1 MTKDQLQKEI
11 KDKVKPGIKPSDL
24 RKLKRSKSAD
34 DIPTS
39 SPQEKQIT
47 NLQDQ
52 IQFHSQTAQN
62 YLASLQISQ
71 AKVSELEEQLKNKPL
86 SQLVELDNSLIARH
100 KNLKSWFTQYSKNKE
115 LDKELIENVDEASNE
130 LISQDQTISQLR
142 IENNQLKLTNQSLQK
157 DLDLVSKLA
166 ESRKSPLPTNSNYS
180 YLPVYIFLACWF
192 ISLLN
197 TAWKNNNQE

>member
-100 KNLKSWFTQYSKNKE
+100 KNLKS
-115 LDKELIENVDEASNE
+115 
-130 LISQDQTISQLR
+130 
-142 IENNQLKLTNQSLQK
+142 
-157 DLDLVSKLA
+157 
-166 ESRKSPLPTNSNYS
+166 
-180 YLPVYIFLACWF
+180 
-192 ISLLN
+192 
-197 TAWKNNNQE
+197 